1 MVEIILLVLCI
12 VLLLAILFFALFV
25 YKKRK
30 NTIQEEE
37 FEFDDNTLKIL
48 EEKIARRIAKEI
60 SDENYNF
67 SEKVSSK
74 FGEINQKLEK
84 DLQANI
90 LSLNDFKDNVRS
102 DLKKTQDDYVQN
114 LQTLKDNMFQRIT
127 DLNNSN
133 LKSINEFQESMLKTF
148 NDNIKELSERV
159 DNRLGKGFEVN
170 SENLEKVN
178 ISLGKITE
186 AQKNLDKL
194 SSEVSNLNG
203 VLTNSQKRG
212 RFGEIA
218 LESILNEVF
227 GETKNTYYLQTT
239 ISGTQV
245 RPDAMIVLPEPD
257 NLLCIDS
264 KFSFV
269 EYERFFNQSHG
280 LSEEERKK
288 TISSLRDNLK
298 SQITKIANDY
308 IIYGKTSQYAIM
320 FIPNDGI
327 YSFIQTNSIL
337 YESVV
342 AFARSKNVV
351 LTSPSTLQPILA
363 TLNTLRVN
371 FEMSKNI
378 KKVIE
383 EINKISALNKT
394 FSKRWDVLY
403 KSISSLIK
411 KSDEFNTTVDKIGK
425 KTSNVVSIAVKNN
438 IIDKEELTIE
448 EQENTLETDFN
459 D

>member
-67 SEKVSSK
+67 SEKVSNK

-133 LKSINEFQESMLKTF
+133 LKSINEFQENMLKTF

-269 EYERFFNQSHG
+269 EYERFFNQSHD

>member
-25 YKKRK
+25 YKKRI

-48 EEKIARRIAKEI
+48 EEKIAKRIAKEI

-67 SEKVSSK
+67 SEKVSNK

-102 DLKKTQDDYVQN
+102 DLKRTQDDYVQN

-269 EYERFFNQSHG
+269 EYERFFDQSHD

-308 IIYGKTSQYAIM
+308 IIYGKTSQYAVM

-327 YSFIQTNSIL
+327 YSFIQTNTML

-342 AFARSKNVV
+342 TFARSKNVV

-378 KKVIE
+378 KKVID

>member
-67 SEKVSSK
+67 SEKVSNK

-133 LKSINEFQESMLKTF
+133 LKSINEFQENMLKTF

-159 DNRLGKGFEVN
+159 DNRLGKGFEIN

-269 EYERFFNQSHG
+269 EYERFFNQSHD

>member
-12 VLLLAILFFALFV
+12 VLLLAILFSVLFV

-67 SEKVSSK
+67 SEKVSNK

-102 DLKKTQDDYVQN
+102 DLKKTQYDYVQN

-269 EYERFFNQSHG
+269 EYERFFDQSRD

-327 YSFIQTNSIL
+327 YSFIQTNTML

-342 AFARSKNVV
+342 TFARSKNVV

-448 EQENTLETDFN
+448 EQEDTLETGFN